1 MPFTVLDVRLSL
13 GRIVLLCHDTVAER
27 GGGGQG
33 NRGRLAFA
41 FLYMYVTYKSN
52 FHNKIVTFIT

>member
-27 GGGGQG
+27 GGGKEIGG
-33 NRGRLAFA
+33 DWPLHF
-41 FLYMYVTYKSN
+41 FTCMSN
-52 FHNKIVTFIT
+52 IKVTFITK